1 MAQDCL
7 MHTYARLPVSF
18 EKGSGA
24 WLWDA
29 GGRRYLDGVSG
40 VGVCGL
46 GHAHP
51 ALAAALCEQAGR
63 LWHSSNLYGIAHQEA
78 LAARLCELAGMARVF
93 FCNSGAEANE
103 AALKLARLH
112 ARGRGVDEPAVVVM
126 EGSFHGRTLATL
138 SASGSRKV
146 QAGFEP
152 LVRGFKRVPY
162 DDLDAVRRVA
172 AHGPEVVAV
181 LVEPVLGEGGVV
193 VPSPGYLRGLREIC
207 DAQGWL
213 LMLDEVQ
220 TGMCRTG
227 RWFAC
232 QHEDVRPDVLT
243 LAKGLGNGFPV
254 GACLARGA
262 AAELMQPGH
271 HGSTFGGNPLA
282 CRVGL
287 AVVEALA
294 AAGLPARAA
303 AAGTRLRAGLEAAL
317 AGHPRLR
324 AVRGLG
330 MMVGIELD
338 APCGDLPAR
347 ALGQGVLVNC
357 TAGNV
362 LRLLPPLVLEDDEV
376 DELVRRVAAV
386 LDGWEG

>member
-303 AAGTRLRAGLEAAL
+303 AAGARLRAGLEAAL